1 MSEVWSCQSRIW
13 SDESCKYGF
22 YTQSTRSFS
31 EYLSK
36 LKSVVD
42 FVRRTSVREMAEL
55 PNQYLHGY
63 YKKMFDAMN
72 DPEKMKQMQGAAMM
86 DEMEELT

>member
-1 MSEVWSCQSRIW
+1 M
-13 SDESCKYGF
+13 
-22 YTQSTRSFS
+22 
-31 EYLSK
+31 
-36 LKSVVD
+36 VD

-63 YKKMFDAMN
+63 YKKMFDATN